1 MSQVERT
8 GRWPGRVDVPL
19 AAVLLI
25 IGLGGTH
32 PAARRQ
38 DLTVPP
44 PGYLLVA
51 IAALG
56 LLFWRVRPLWSLA
69 ITTTATMIYL
79 VAGYAFGPILFSQVA
94 AIFGA
99 ALWLPLRRA
108 VIAIGAVVAAALI
121 VAGTDIALREA
132 GWSGFGA
139 TSVAALLAWVIIPA
153 AIGIA
158 IRSRREATVEVRAA
172 RARRAVSEERLR
184 LAQEVHDVAGHGFA
198 VIAMQ
203 AGVALRVL
211 DRDPD
216 AARAALQG
224 IREASREA
232 LSGLRA
238 EVEALRM
245 GSDAP
250 RRPRSGLVDLP
261 ALAQRI
267 RATGLPVTLSTP
279 EFTVELPADVDHAAY
294 RIVQEALTN
303 VLRHAG
309 PGASAQVDVAIRGD
323 ALRVT
328 VRDDGRART
337 VAEAAPG
344 SGQGIEGMRHRAASV
359 GGTLSAGPAPEG
371 GFLVQASLPLAP
383 VDRRAATDGG
393 SAVES
398 GA

>member
-1 MSQVERT
+1 
-8 GRWPGRVDVPL
+8 
-19 AAVLLI
+19 
-25 IGLGGTH
+25 
-32 PAARRQ
+32 
-38 DLTVPP
+38 
-44 PGYLLVA
+44 
-51 IAALG
+51 
-56 LLFWRVRPLWSLA
+56 
-69 ITTTATMIYL
+69 
-79 VAGYAFGPILFSQVA
+79 
-94 AIFGA
+94 
-99 ALWLPLRRA
+99 
-108 VIAIGAVVAAALI
+108 
-121 VAGTDIALREA
+121 
-132 GWSGFGA
+132 
-139 TSVAALLAWVIIPA
+139 VAALLAWVIIPA